1 MDYSTGSRMHV
12 RDRRTMRH
20 IRKVP
25 AGIGL
30 GLLTLSSAALLTL
43 GLPVATAGA
52 AYPPTTLANTSC
64 SFSEVVDTGSSLAL
78 QVTCLFAPNSSVNI
92 TANGVQYLVTTVGSS
107 GVFTEDFVVKSDP
120 SLTLNGGPALTVA
133 YNAIT
138 TFVAT
143 GTNPGGGTNTA
154 TTLVTIPTSAVS
166 ATQSGPLAFTGADLL
181 ATIVS
186 GIALLVAGTL
196 LTIYAR
202 RRARAQLQM
211 ASAKT
216 F

>member
-1 MDYSTGSRMHV
+1 
-12 RDRRTMRH
+12 MRH
-20 IRKVP
+20 LRKVP

-43 GLPVATAGA
+43 GLPVSTAGA
-52 AYPPTTLANTSC
+52 SYPPPTLSNTNC
-64 SFSEVVDTGSSLAL
+64 SFSEVVDTGSTLAL
-78 QVTCLFAPNSSVNI
+78 QVSCVFAPNSSVNI
-92 TANGVQYLVTTVGSS
+92 TANGAQYLVTTVGSS
-107 GVFTEDFVVKSDP
+107 GVLTENFVAKGDP
-120 SLTLNGGPALTVA
+120 TLTLNGGPALTVA
-133 YNAIT
+133 FNAIT

-143 GTNPGGGTNTA
+143 GTNPSGGTNTA
-154 TTLVTIPTSAVS
+154 TTLVTTPTSAVS
-166 ATQSGPLAFTGADLL
+166 ATQSAPLAFTGADLL

-186 GIALLVAGTL
+186 GIALLISGAL

-211 ASAKT
+211 VSAKT